1 MDDKTRLVTRPK
13 LASKLMEA
21 GFVGRKTVNP
31 WSPERTAWEFP
42 ATPEVLEIIG
52 RDYLEHDLT
61 VVMRRRERQK
71 TKKGGDANEV

>member
-71 TKKGGDANEV
+71 AKKGGDTNEV

>member
-52 RDYLEHDLT
+52 RDYLEYDLT

-71 TKKGGDANEV
+71 AKKGGDANEV

>member
-71 TKKGGDANEV
+71 AKKGGDSNEV

>member
-1 MDDKTRLVTRPK
+1 MEEKTRLVTRPK

-71 TKKGGDANEV
+71 AKKGGDTNEV

>member
-1 MDDKTRLVTRPK
+1 MDEKTRLVTRPK

-31 WSPERTAWEFP
+31 WSPDRTAWEFP
-42 ATPEVLEIIG
+42 ETPEVLEIIG
-52 RDYLEHDLT
+52 RDMLEHDLT

-71 TKKGGDANEV
+71 AKKGGDTNEA

>member
-71 TKKGGDANEV
+71 AKKGGDGNEV

>member
-71 TKKGGDANEV
+71 AKKGGDANEV